1 MTNELSVISE
11 HSAKVMPF
19 CTWKVV
25 PATAKILATKSMFA
39 IILNP

>member
-11 HSAKVMPF
+11 HSLKVIPF

-25 PATAKILATKSMFA
+25 PATTKIFATKNMFA
-39 IILNP
+39 ITLNP